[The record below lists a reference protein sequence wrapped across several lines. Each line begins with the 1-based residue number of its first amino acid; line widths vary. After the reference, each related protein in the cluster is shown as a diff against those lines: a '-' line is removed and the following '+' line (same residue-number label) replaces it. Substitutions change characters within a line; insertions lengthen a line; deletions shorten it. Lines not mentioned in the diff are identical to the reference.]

1 MMSIKQYPVFF
12 FFSSEQDMRFN
23 MAFSLITSSLRQSC
37 QCKLLQNGKTG
48 LQSYKGI
55 LNLYKGTLNK
65 TNSKCLSR
73 SFSTSTPYL
82 TTTPLPVFLNA
93 EKYLERTAV
102 IDKDG
107 SSSYADIL
115 HHSMNLSTDILSILK
130 SENYENLKGAGNAKF
145 NLRLNGERI
154 ALLTEQSISYVIG
167 QYATWIVNGIS
178 VPLCAS
184 HPPAEWEY
192 FLQDSQC
199 SLVLA
204 SESFIEKIKPIAEK
218 LNIPV
223 KSLARQDFSAD
234 YDKNRWFQ
242 ADHASNPK

>member
-1 MMSIKQYPVFF
+1 
-12 FFSSEQDMRFN
+12 
-23 MAFSLITSSLRQSC
+23 MAFSLTTFSLQQSSRCRLLQNIKAGMKSLSGVQALYTGTLKKTDIYSRCFPRPFSTSSLHF
-37 QCKLLQNGKTG
+37 K
-48 LQSYKGI
+48 
-55 LNLYKGTLNK
+55 
-65 TNSKCLSR
+65 
-73 SFSTSTPYL
+73 
-82 TTTPLPVFLNA
+82 TPLPVFLNA
-93 EKYLERTAV
+93 EKYLDRTAI

-115 HHSMNLSTDILSILK
+115 HHSMNLSTDILSLVK
-130 SENYENLKGAGNAKF
+130 SENYENLMGAGNAKY

-154 ALLTEQSISYVIG
+154 ALLTEQNISYVIG

-184 HPPAEWEY
+184 HPPSEWEY

-204 SESFIEKIKPIAEK
+204 SESFVDKIKPIAEK
-218 LNIPV
+218 LNIPI
-223 KSLARQDFSAD
+223 KCLSRQEFSVD
-234 YDKNRWFQ
+234 YNRNRWFQ